1 MVLMESLA
9 DHGGLAKLRD
19 QGALESALARPRN
32 LHAYEPQADLARL
45 AAAYGCGIVRN
56 HPFNDGNKRAGF
68 LAVGLFLELNG
79 FSLVADP
86 VEAVQTIMR
95 LAAGRVSEAA
105 LADWIRQRMSR
116 H

>member
-1 MVLMESLA
+1 
-9 DHGGLAKLRD
+9 LAKLRD

-95 LAAGRVSEAA
+95 LAAGRLSEVA